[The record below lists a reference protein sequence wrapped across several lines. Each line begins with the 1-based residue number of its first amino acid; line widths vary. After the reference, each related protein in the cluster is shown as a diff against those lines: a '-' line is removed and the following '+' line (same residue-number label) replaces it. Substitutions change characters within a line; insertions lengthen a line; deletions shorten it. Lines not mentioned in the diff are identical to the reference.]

1 MVCIAAAC
9 GNERS
14 VVLASDQMF
23 TVPAPNNLEF
33 ETRKKR
39 DRTARPS
46 HRGNSFTVASAVTN
60 DDDRCPKLR

>member
-33 ETRKKR
+33 ETRKKEIEPL
-39 DRTARPS
+39 ARLIAAIP
-46 HRGNSFTVASAVTN
+46 
-60 DDDRCPKLR
+60 LL